1 MDKQGVC
8 TLGHP
13 VEDLITDPLREG
25 LPVVPVAL
33 S

>member
-8 TLGHP
+8 TLGHSIA
-13 VEDLITDPLREG
+13 DLITDPLREG